1 MRSPTPCVSFT
12 WSFSSSVS
20 QVFPGRSNARR
31 PDTPRTVRQLA
42 LAAEQGPQLHRAGIE
57 RVFGSYLELLADCR
71 WLIILQAGRTAF
83 VGNDPKYPAAL
94 TKRCLVVLAPLRSAW
109 LRTTIGQTLLTQ
121 RHRRKKS

>member
-57 RVFGSYLELLADCR
+57 RVFGSYLELLADCK
-71 WLIILQAGRTAF
+71 WLIILQAGRTAM
-83 VGNDPKYPAAL
+83 VGNDPKDPAAL
-94 TKRCLVVLAPLRSAW
+94 TKRWVVVLTPLGIAW
-109 LRTTIGQTLLTQ
+109 LSRTVGQNLLTQ
-121 RHRRKKS
+121 RYGRKKS